1 MPVLVRKFQAA
12 VAANFPPKQ
21 AERIKALFAL
31 APPQLEAL
39 PVNEFVAAMVTN
51 GTAA

>member
-12 VAANFPPKQ
+12 VDANFQPKQ
-21 AERIKALFAL
+21 AERVKALFAL
-31 APPQLEAL
+31 PPRQLDAL

-51 GTAA
+51 GA